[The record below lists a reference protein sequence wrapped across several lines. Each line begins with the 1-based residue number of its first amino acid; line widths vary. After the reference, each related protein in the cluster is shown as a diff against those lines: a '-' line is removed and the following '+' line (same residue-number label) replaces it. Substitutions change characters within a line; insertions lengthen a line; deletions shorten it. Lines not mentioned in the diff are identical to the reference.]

1 VSDIIKATVFVIFLS
16 TVAVLSLPWA
26 VIGLKSYNAWVQSVF
41 EKDTTNDAR

>member
-1 VSDIIKATVFVIFLS
+1 VRDIIKAVVFVIFLS

-41 EKDTTNDAR
+41 ENEVTK